1 MQKETGSILVHG
13 PTVQT
18 MGDCIGSGNKSVLLI
33 CSSGKT
39 GSLKC

>member
-18 MGDCIGSGNKSVLLI
+18 MGDCIGSGNKCAFNLQFW
-33 CSSGKT
+33 
-39 GSLKC
+39 